1 MGPRIPKLSSSQ
13 ERFVVE
19 RLRREWLEGEAASK
33 RHDIVK
39 RAAAAGIMTGK
50 TLLLLLLAAGFLT
63 VIAVAPNAFA
73 AFGRAGAFRR
83 YLKTDRDFKKD
94 LNYGSK
100 RSYWRY
106 LKIKNGEYKI
116 KLTSRGK
123 KLALRAALKNM
134 HLGRQI
140 KWDGKWRVTIFDIP
154 RKRNSERAF
163 LRSKLKEMGMLRIQD
178 SVFIYPYPCE
188 KEVMFWAS
196 LLNVVHNVQVME
208 AKFLTG
214 LDTSLRKE
222 FRL

>member
-1 MGPRIPKLSSSQ
+1 M
-13 ERFVVE
+13 
-19 RLRREWLEGEAASK
+19 A
-33 RHDIVK
+33 
-39 RAAAAGIMTGK
+39 GK

-73 AFGRAGAFRR
+73 AFGRTGAFRR
-83 YLKTDRDFKKD
+83 YLKTDRDFRKD

-106 LKIKNGEYKI
+106 RKIKNGEYKI
-116 KLTSRGK
+116 ELTSRGK

-134 HLGRQI
+134 RLGRQI
-140 KWDGKWRVTIFDIP
+140 KWDGKWRVAIFDIP
-154 RKRNSERAF
+154 RKRNSERAC

-178 SVFIYPYPCE
+178 SVFVYPYPCE

-196 LLNVVHNVQVME
+196 LLNVVRNVQVME